1 MLRAFQMV
9 FNLFFGSE
17 YAGIDRKKSI
27 NPRIRMSSYKKVNLF
42 LDIALKKW

>member
-1 MLRAFQMV
+1 MV
-9 FNLFFGSE
+9 FFGTE

-27 NPRIRMSSYKKVNLF
+27 NYKILITRCKKVNLF